1 MSDDFSLSPPSS
13 DLQSNSNDDQLKRF
27 KSDLKEV
34 VPIDL
39 YDASY
44 RASMLK
50 TDIIEGDIYHKAG
63 RHAREFYQLFHLLFR
78 TLKRY
83 LPKEMAK
90 EISNWISS
98 PDLENLKSQTKGID
112 LFYQMYDEM
121 VDQGIGELFETSI
134 RPMFDSILSDIDLD
148 KAPASLLITDE
159 LGEEYISPGDIGNLL
174 GGVLSV

>member
-1 MSDDFSLSPPSS
+1 MSDDFSLSPPSTDS
-13 DLQSNSNDDQLKRF
+13 QINNDDQLKRF

-50 TDIIEGDIYHKAG
+50 TDIIQGDIYHKAG

-90 EISNWISS
+90 DISNWISS
-98 PDLENLKSQTKGID
+98 PDLDNQNSQTKGID

-121 VDQGIGELFETSI
+121 VDQGIGELFETPI
-134 RPMFDSILSDIDLD
+134 RPMFDTILGDIDLD
-148 KAPASLLITDE
+148 KTPAPLLITDE
-159 LGEEYISPGDIGNLL
+159 LGEEYISPGDIGNIS
-174 GGVLSV
+174 GGILSV